1 MNLGSALWCCSLM
14 RAQQGERTMSDVRA
28 LGPAQRVPADQ
39 AVLPG
44 LLQPPPLLVY
54 KMYCTCT
61 RHSFTLHTAGLLKVV
76 TRQPYSLSA
85 GIPEQ
90 DMCLGEIIRH
100 ASNSM
105 LLHL

>member
-1 MNLGSALWCCSLM
+1 M
-14 RAQQGERTMSDVRA
+14 RQQGERTMSDVGA

-44 LLQPPPLLVY
+44 LLQPPPLLLY

-61 RHSFTLHTAGLLKVV
+61 MHSFTLHTAGLLKVI
-76 TRQPYSLSA
+76 TREPYPLSA
-85 GIPEQ
+85 GIPTRG
-90 DMCLGEIIRH
+90 MCLGEILRH

-105 LLHL
+105 LLHA